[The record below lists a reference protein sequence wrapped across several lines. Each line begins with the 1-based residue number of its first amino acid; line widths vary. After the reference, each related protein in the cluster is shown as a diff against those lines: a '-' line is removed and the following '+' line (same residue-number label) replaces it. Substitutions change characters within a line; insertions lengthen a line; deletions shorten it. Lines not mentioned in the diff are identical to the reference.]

1 MKETECRPPF
11 TFHSLAAHIRVFYYS
26 TRTENARHY
35 TIWETPRE
43 SLKIALPCHAL
54 GSHGWLQVRLGGLH
68 CRMRSA
74 DSAEKDH
81 GSCEKGLRE
90 AMGEMS
96 PVQERDNL

>member
-1 MKETECRPPF
+1 MVTGTVTTTGK
-11 TFHSLAAHIRVFYYS
+11 LQ
-26 TRTENARHY
+26 
-35 TIWETPRE
+35 
-43 SLKIALPCHAL
+43 IALPCLAL

-68 CRMRSA
+68 RRMRSA